1 MKLVQ
6 RLSLSAERFRI
17 IHGMTR
23 LILVR
28 HGETEWNRQLCF
40 QGQVDV
46 PLNAT
51 GHEQALRVARRLA
64 DGDPVHRVVSSDL
77 VRARQTAE
85 PLAELLARRGLPDPV
100 AIAGLREQ
108 SFGIVDG
115 MSVDEIKRRHPA
127 AWNAWIDYR
136 ADYAFEGGESTR
148 HFHARVMA
156 ALRALVLAHPGETVV
171 AVTHGG
177 VLDMVWRS
185 ARALSLDGPRV
196 THIPN
201 GGVNRVQVHVDV
213 DPHRLDI
220 LDWAD
225 IAHLDGMPPQPVY
238 DQARL
243 AQIRQRV

>member
-1 MKLVQ
+1 
-6 RLSLSAERFRI
+6 
-17 IHGMTR
+17 MTR

-28 HGETEWNRQLCF
+28 HGETDWNRELRF

-51 GHEQALRVARRLA
+51 GHEQARRVARRL
-64 DGDPVHRVVSSDL
+64 GDDEVHQVISSDL
-77 VRARQTAE
+77 ARARQTAE
-85 PLAELLARRGLPDPV
+85 PLSELLARRGAPDSRV
-100 AIAGLREQ
+100 HAGLREQ
-108 SFGIVDG
+108 SFGLVDG
-115 MSVDEIKRRHPA
+115 MSVDEIKRLHPA
-127 AWNAWIDYR
+127 AWNQWVGFE

-156 ALRALVLAHPGETVV
+156 ALRDVALEHAGQNVV
-171 AVTHGG
+171 VVTHGG

-185 ARALSLDGPRV
+185 VRALGLDGPRQS
-196 THIPN
+196 HIPN
-201 GGVNRVQVHVDV
+201 GGVNRVQVVADV

-220 LDWAD
+220 LEWAD

-243 AQIRQRV
+243 AEIRQRV

>member
-1 MKLVQ
+1 
-6 RLSLSAERFRI
+6 
-17 IHGMTR
+17 MTR

-28 HGETEWNRQLCF
+28 HGETEWNRELRF

-51 GHEQALRVARRLA
+51 GHEQAQRVANWLA
-64 DGDPVHRVVSSDL
+64 SDPLDRVISSDL
-77 VRARQTAE
+77 ARARQTAQ
-85 PLAELLARRGLPDPV
+85 PLASLLTRRGVPEPTTH
-100 AIAGLREQ
+100 AGLREQ

-115 MSVDEIKRRHPA
+115 MRVDEIKRQYPA
-127 AWNAWIDYR
+127 AWNDWIEFR
-136 ADYAFEGGESTR
+136 ADYAFDDGESTR
-148 HFHARVMA
+148 QFHTRVTA
-156 ALRALVLAHPGETVV
+156 ALRDLVQAYAGQTVV
-171 AVTHGG
+171 VVTHGG

-185 ARALSLDGPRV
+185 ARGLPLDGPRQ

-201 GGVNRVQVHVDV
+201 GGVNRVQVHGDAE
-213 DPHRLDI
+213 PHRLDI
-220 LDWAD
+220 LEWAA